1 MCSTCTAVT
10 FFEELLVG
18 FPQDSCDK
26 IRDSCCGAGCVD
38 SAVFQD
44 ALPWDASKG
53 YCEPEAHKAPGA
65 SGTAVT
71 VNGGTQECAVS
82 TRELSSMVA
91 GIESA
96 ANMRVAVPVGE
107 AAARRMQR

>member
-1 MCSTCTAVT
+1 MIQSPI
-10 FFEELLVG
+10 G
-18 FPQDSCDK
+18 
-26 IRDSCCGAGCVD
+26 
-38 SAVFQD
+38 D
-44 ALPWDASKG
+44 ALPSAPASLYPSGSAKSASFRWPSIQRDA
-53 YCEPEAHKAPGA
+53 AHIRPVK
-65 SGTAVT
+65 
-71 VNGGTQECAVS
+71 ECAVS